1 MPTVTY
7 TNSVPGTTVTA
18 FPATSSL
25 ADWST
30 AKVAMTEGSSPNTG
44 RWTATLS
51 VGEWVIFE
59 TGTQPASFASSVGTV
74 TVEDEP
80 LGTGARTVTITVT
93 DGSAA
98 IQGAV
103 VRVTKSGQTYSGAT
117 NASGVIVF
125 SLDDGTWTLAITAT
139 GFTYTPSTFVVD
151 GTETISPVMISAGT
165 ITPSSAPLT
174 TGYWVVYKE
183 TGVVDVGAVIEL
195 QAVSAPTGTGFVL
208 EDRVRLG
215 TSDSNGL
222 VQFVNMFKGAR
233 YAVRRSDSL
242 RKTNVTVPLDAGTSV
257 ALGNILG

>member
-1 MPTVTY
+1 MIVTY

-18 FPATSSL
+18 FPANSSL
-25 ADWST
+25 ADWSS
-30 AKVAMTEGSSPNTG
+30 AKVTMTESSSPNTG
-44 RWTATLS
+44 RWTATLA

-59 TGTQPASFASSVGTV
+59 TATQPASFASSVGFI

-80 LGTGARTVTITVT
+80 QGTGARTVTITVT
-93 DGSAA
+93 DGTTA
-98 IQGAV
+98 IQSAV

-125 SLDDGTWTLAITAT
+125 SLDDGTWTLSITAV

-151 GTETISPVMISAGT
+151 GTESVSAVMTSSGS
-165 ITPSSAPLT
+165 ITPSTAPLT

-195 QAVSAPTGTGFVL
+195 QAVSAPTGAGFVL

-215 TSDSNGL
+215 TSDANGL
-222 VQFVNMFKGAR
+222 VQFVNMFRGAR
-233 YAVRRSDSL
+233 YSVRRSDSN
-242 RKTNVTVPLDAGTSV
+242 RKTIVTVPSDAGTSV

>member
-1 MPTVTY
+1 
-7 TNSVPGTTVTA
+7 
-18 FPATSSL
+18 
-25 ADWST
+25 
-30 AKVAMTEGSSPNTG
+30 
-44 RWTATLS
+44 
-51 VGEWVIFE
+51 
-59 TGTQPASFASSVGTV
+59 
-74 TVEDEP
+74 
-80 LGTGARTVTITVT
+80 VTITVT

-125 SLDDGTWTLAITAT
+125 SLDDGTWTLTITAT

-215 TSDSNGL
+215 TSDANGL

>member
-59 TGTQPASFASSVGTV
+59 TGTQPASFASSVGTI

-80 LGTGARTVTITVT
+80 LGTGARTVTVTVT
-93 DGSAA
+93 DGSTAIEAA
-98 IQGAV
+98 T
-103 VRVTKSGQTYSGAT
+103 VRMSKAGAT
-117 NASGVIVF
+117 YAGTSNSSGVVVF
-125 SLDDGTWTLAITAT
+125 SVDDGSWTLSITAA
-139 GFTYTPSTFVVD
+139 GFTYTPTTVTVD
-151 GTETISPVMISAGT
+151 GTESVSAVMTSSGS
-165 ITPSSAPLT
+165 ITPSTAPLT

-183 TGVVDVGAVIEL
+183 TGVVDVGAVVEL
-195 QAVSAPTGTGFVL
+195 QAVSAPTGTGLVL

-215 TSDSNGL
+215 TSDGNGL
-222 VQFVNMFKGAR
+222 VQFTNMFKGAR
-233 YAVRRSDSL
+233 YVVRRSDSS
-242 RKTNVTVPLDAGTSV
+242 RKTTVTVPSDAGTSV